1 MTLRPWDHRGVPLE
15 FRQRDPG
22 RPPASELIDAVLDEY
37 DVIAGR
43 ALSGGPSATRSDF
56 SPPSGA
62 FVVDFLDG
70 VPACGGGVKALGDGA
85 GEIKRMYV
93 VPQFRGR
100 GFARALI
107 QALEDAARDLGHR
120 VMRLDSTSA
129 TWPVYQ
135 AAGYREIA
143 DYNDNPH
150 ADFWGEKRL

>member
-1 MTLRPWDHRGVPLE
+1 V
-15 FRQRDPG
+15 
-22 RPPASELIDAVLDEY
+22 
-37 DVIAGR
+37 
-43 ALSGGPSATRSDF
+43 
-56 SPPSGA
+56 
-62 FVVDFLDG
+62 
-70 VPACGGGVKALGDGA
+70 GGVKALGDGA

-93 VPQFRGR
+93 VPEFRGR

-135 AAGYREIA
+135 AAGYREIT

>member
-1 MTLRPWDHRGVPLE
+1 MAWLVRSWGVPLE
-15 FRQRDPG
+15 FRRCDAG
-22 RPPASELIDAVLDEY
+22 RAPASELVDALLDEY

-43 ALSGGPSATRSDF
+43 ELRGGPSASPADF
-56 SPPSGA
+56 SPPGGA
-62 FVVDFLDG
+62 FVVGLLDG
-70 VPACGGGVKALGDGA
+70 VPACCGGVKALGGGA

-93 VPQFRGR
+93 VPGFRGR
-100 GFARALI
+100 GLARALVR
-107 QALEDAARDLGHR
+107 ALEDTARDLGHR

-129 TWPVYQ
+129 TWPLYQ